1 MAFDES
7 PKNYEEL
14 SVSPST
20 NDRATSIARADLA
33 AHAVVI
39 ACLAVAA
46 LWLLNGTPAA
56 ALRGATRAPLAETS
70 NAPWVE
76 VLTSTRWAVT
86 WAVLGSS
93 VIAGALAGRVGARRR
108 RLERDAWA
116 TPGAT
121 QTIDGVLVAGRAPLG
136 LHPGV
141 GGALLS
147 DGATERDV
155 VTSIVELARRG
166 HVRLEQDCVGSAVAG
181 VDRLRAL
188 TVRLTAGDD
197 EPSDLERGILAA
209 LAAHGGTVAPAR
221 DAEAWRDV
229 VARGVV
235 AIDRAAI
242 AEGYYRLPRRAM
254 VSRMRL
260 AGSLIA
266 AGALL
271 IAALFAM
278 NGLSVLWAAPVV
290 VAGLVVAE
298 LGHVVPVLTLPGAT
312 TVHQLEAHRAHLLRS
327 STVEAVADLREGRAA
342 SALTWANAYAIAVPA
357 TEVDGPLGRGE
368 AAGVRRGHDWLAL
381 WPAWALTGTEST
393 EDAVNAVGRRAAE
406 EIRFGSDLRGMSV
419 LA

>member
-1 MAFDES
+1 M
-7 PKNYEEL
+7 
-14 SVSPST
+14 SPST
-20 NDRATSIARADLA
+20 NRRATLIARADVA
-33 AHAVVI
+33 ARVVVI
-39 ACLAVAA
+39 ACLCVVA
-46 LWLLNGTPAA
+46 LWLLNGAPAA

-70 NAPWVE
+70 DAAWVGF
-76 VLTSTRWAVT
+76 LASTRWAVT

-93 VIAGALAGRVGARRR
+93 VVAGALAGRVGALRR

-121 QTIDGVLVAGRAPLG
+121 QAADGVLVAERAPLG

-166 HVRLEQDCVGSAVAG
+166 HVRLEQDCVGSAVADVG
-181 VDRLRAL
+181 RLRAL
-188 TVRLTAGDD
+188 TIRLTAGDD
-197 EPSDLERGILAA
+197 EPSDLERDILTA
-209 LAAHGGTVAPAR
+209 LAAHGGAVSPAR
-221 DAEAWRDV
+221 DAQVWNDV
-229 VARGVV
+229 VAGGVD
-235 AIDRAAI
+235 AIDRAAV

-266 AGALL
+266 VGALL

-278 NGLSVLWAAPVV
+278 NGLSVLWAAPVA

-298 LGHVVPVLTLPGAT
+298 LGRVVPVLTLAGAT
-312 TVHQLEAHRAHLLRS
+312 TVHQLEAHRAHLLRNS
-327 STVEAVADLREGRAA
+327 AADAADDLREGRVA
-342 SALTWANAYAIAVPA
+342 SSLTWANAYAIAVPA

-381 WPAWALTGTEST
+381 WPAWALTGTESIEGT
-393 EDAVNAVGRRAAE
+393 VNAIGRGTAE
-406 EIRFGSDLRGMSV
+406 EIRFGSVLRGLSV

>member
-1 MAFDES
+1 M
-7 PKNYEEL
+7 
-14 SVSPST
+14 SPST
-20 NDRATSIARADLA
+20 NRRATLIARADVA
-33 AHAVVI
+33 ARVVVI
-39 ACLAVAA
+39 ACLCVVA
-46 LWLLNGTPAA
+46 LWLLNGAPAA

-70 NAPWVE
+70 DAAWVGF
-76 VLTSTRWAVT
+76 LASTRWAVT

-93 VIAGALAGRVGARRR
+93 VVAGALAGRVGALRR

-121 QTIDGVLVAGRAPLG
+121 QAADGVLVAERAPLG

-155 VTSIVELARRG
+155 VTSIVELACRG
-166 HVRLEQDCVGSAVAG
+166 HVRLEQDCVGSAVADVG
-181 VDRLRAL
+181 RLRAL
-188 TVRLTAGDD
+188 TIRLTAGDD
-197 EPSDLERGILAA
+197 EPSDLERDILTA
-209 LAAHGGTVAPAR
+209 LAAHGGAVSPAR
-221 DAEAWRDV
+221 DAQVWNDV
-229 VARGVV
+229 VAGGVD
-235 AIDRAAI
+235 AIDRAAV

-266 AGALL
+266 VGALL

-278 NGLSVLWAAPVV
+278 NGLSVLWAAPVA

-298 LGHVVPVLTLPGAT
+298 LGRVVPVLTLAGAT
-312 TVHQLEAHRAHLLRS
+312 TVHQLEAHRAHLLRNS
-327 STVEAVADLREGRAA
+327 AADAADDLREGRVA
-342 SALTWANAYAIAVPA
+342 SSLTWANAYAIAVPA

-381 WPAWALTGTEST
+381 WPAWALTGTESIEGT
-393 EDAVNAVGRRAAE
+393 VNAIGRGTAE
-406 EIRFGSDLRGMSV
+406 EIRFGSVLRGLSV

>member
-1 MAFDES
+1 M
-7 PKNYEEL
+7 
-14 SVSPST
+14 SPST
-20 NDRATSIARADLA
+20 NRRATSIARADVA
-33 AHAVVI
+33 ARVVLI
-39 ACLAVAA
+39 ACLAVVA
-46 LWLLNGTPAA
+46 LWLLNGAPAA

-70 NAPWVE
+70 DAAWVGF
-76 VLTSTRWAVT
+76 LASTRWAVT

-93 VIAGALAGRVGARRR
+93 VVAGALAGRVGALRR

-121 QTIDGVLVAGRAPLG
+121 QAADGVLVAERAPLG

-141 GGALLS
+141 GGALLT

-155 VTSIVELARRG
+155 VTSIVDLARRG
-166 HVRLEQDCVGSAVAG
+166 HVRLEQDCVGSAVADVG
-181 VDRLRAL
+181 RLRAL
-188 TVRLTAGDD
+188 TIRLTAGDD
-197 EPSDLERGILAA
+197 EPSDLERGILTA
-209 LAAHGGTVAPAR
+209 LAAHGGAVSPAR
-221 DAEAWRDV
+221 DAQVWNDV
-229 VARGVV
+229 VAGGVD
-235 AIDRAAI
+235 AIDRAAV

-278 NGLSVLWAAPVV
+278 NGLSVLWAAPVT

-298 LGHVVPVLTLPGAT
+298 LGRVVPVLTLAGAT
-312 TVHQLEAHRAHLLRS
+312 TVHQLEAHRAHLLRNS
-327 STVEAVADLREGRAA
+327 AADAADDLREGRAA
-342 SALTWANAYAIAVPA
+342 SSLTWANAYAIAVPA

-368 AAGVRRGHDWLAL
+368 VAGVRRGHDWLAL
-381 WPAWALTGTEST
+381 WPAWALTGTESI
-393 EDAVNAVGRRAAE
+393 EDAVNGIGRGAAE
-406 EIRFGSDLRGMSV
+406 EIRFGSVLRGLSV

>member
-1 MAFDES
+1 M
-7 PKNYEEL
+7 
-14 SVSPST
+14 SPST
-20 NDRATSIARADLA
+20 NRRATSIARADVA
-33 AHAVVI
+33 ARVVVI
-39 ACLAVAA
+39 ACLAVVA
-46 LWLLNGTPAA
+46 LWLLNGAPAA

-70 NAPWVE
+70 DAAWVGF
-76 VLTSTRWAVT
+76 LASTRWAIT

-93 VIAGALAGRVGARRR
+93 VVAGALAGRVGALRR

-121 QTIDGVLVAGRAPLG
+121 QAAAGVLVAERAPLG

-166 HVRLEQDCVGSAVAG
+166 HVILEQDCVGSAVAD

-188 TVRLTAGDD
+188 TIRLTAGDD
-197 EPSDLERGILAA
+197 EPSDLERGILTA
-209 LAAHGGTVAPAR
+209 LAAHGGAVSPAR
-221 DAEAWRDV
+221 DAQVWNDV
-229 VARGVV
+229 VAGGVD
-235 AIDRAAI
+235 AIDRAAV
-242 AEGYYRLPRRAM
+242 AEGYYRLPRRAV

-278 NGLSVLWAAPVV
+278 NGLSVLWAAPVA

-298 LGHVVPVLTLPGAT
+298 LGRVVPVLTLAGAT
-312 TVHQLEAHRAHLLRS
+312 TVHQLEAHRAHLLRNS
-327 STVEAVADLREGRAA
+327 AADAADDLREGRAA
-342 SALTWANAYAIAVPA
+342 SSLTWANAYAIAVPA

-368 AAGVRRGHDWLAL
+368 AVGVRRGHDWLAL
-381 WPAWALTGTEST
+381 WPAWALTGTESI
-393 EDAVNAVGRRAAE
+393 EGAVNVIGRGAAE
-406 EIRFGSDLRGMSV
+406 EIRFGSVLRGLSL

>member
-1 MAFDES
+1 M
-7 PKNYEEL
+7 
-14 SVSPST
+14 SPST
-20 NDRATSIARADLA
+20 NRRETPIVGADLA
-33 AHAVVI
+33 ARGVVI
-39 ACLAVAA
+39 ACLAVVS
-46 LWLLNGTPAA
+46 LWLLNGAPAA
-56 ALRGATRAPLAETS
+56 ALRGTTRAPLAEAS
-70 NAPWVE
+70 DAAWVGF
-76 VLTSTRWAVT
+76 LTSTRWAVT

-93 VIAGALAGRVGARRR
+93 IVAGALAGSVGALRR

-116 TPGAT
+116 VPGAA
-121 QTIDGVLVAGRAPLG
+121 QTADGVLVAECAPLG

-155 VTSIVELARRG
+155 VTCLVELARRG

-181 VDRLRAL
+181 VDRLRSL
-188 TVRLTAGDD
+188 TIRLTAGDD
-197 EPSDLERGILAA
+197 ELSDLERGVLTA
-209 LAAHGGTVAPAR
+209 LAARGGAVSPAR
-221 DAEAWRDV
+221 DVDVWKDV
-229 VARGVV
+229 VARSVL

-242 AEGYYRLPRRAM
+242 GEGYYHLPRRAM

-266 AGALL
+266 VGALF

-278 NGLSVLWAAPVV
+278 NGLSVLWAAPVA
-290 VAGLVVAE
+290 VAGLVVAQ

-312 TVHQLEAHRAHLLRS
+312 TVHQLEAHRAHLLRN
-327 STVEAVADLREGRAA
+327 STADAADDLREGRAA
-342 SALTWANAYAIAVPA
+342 SSLTWANAYAIAVPA

-381 WPAWALTGTEST
+381 WPAWALTGTESIGS
-393 EDAVNAVGRRAAE
+393 AVNAIGRGTAE
-406 EIRFGSDLRGMSV
+406 EIRFGSVLRGMSV